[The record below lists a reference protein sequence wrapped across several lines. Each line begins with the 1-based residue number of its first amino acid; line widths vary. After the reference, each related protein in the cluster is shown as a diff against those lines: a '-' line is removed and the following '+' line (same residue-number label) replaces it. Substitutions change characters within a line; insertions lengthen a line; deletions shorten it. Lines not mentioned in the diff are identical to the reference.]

1 MRRPSPRRDEARS
14 PRVFDPHR
22 GCCVFGGDGSRDG
35 TAGSIQIERRLSLTC
50 EGRGCVWQC
59 LLKGAPN
66 IDVPGAQGSSM
77 QEQCSTYDLCRPSA
91 RQFCPAT
98 GVDGGLN
105 PPLSGAGCR
114 PGRFCQRC
122 PCRTIQLVDA
132 RNGSARPAT
141 DVVDAALLSV
151 AEAIGPTLEGNT
163 ERQKNPHPPH
173 SLAWLAWIIAR
184 LGGRNCYYKPPGP
197 KTMRAGWGQFE
208 TMAAGFAV
216 ALTFKLKSN
225 PRIP

>member
-1 MRRPSPRRDEARS
+1 MGYRRGVSRAEKRWDAAGS
-14 PRVFDPHR
+14 DPDAS
-22 GCCVFGGDGSRDG
+22 GG
-35 TAGSIQIERRLSLTC
+35 TAVQA
-50 EGRGCVWQC
+50 GRG
-59 LLKGAPN
+59 
-66 IDVPGAQGSSM
+66 
-77 QEQCSTYDLCRPSA
+77 
-91 RQFCPAT
+91 
-98 GVDGGLN
+98 GL
-105 PPLSGAGCR
+105 AAA
-114 PGRFCQRC
+114 
-122 PCRTIQLVDA
+122 CRTIQLVDA

-141 DVVDAALLSV
+141 DVIDAAFLSV

-184 LGGRNCYYKPPGP
+184 LGGWNCYYKPPGP
-197 KTMRAGWGQFE
+197 KTIRAGWGQFE